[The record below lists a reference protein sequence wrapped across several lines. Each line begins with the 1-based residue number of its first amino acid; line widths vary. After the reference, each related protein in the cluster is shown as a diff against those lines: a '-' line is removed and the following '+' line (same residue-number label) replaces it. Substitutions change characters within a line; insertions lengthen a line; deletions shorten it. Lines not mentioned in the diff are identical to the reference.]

1 MILTNANFN
10 RIKNEPE
17 YKEHFSDYLT
27 LEAFDKHIEETL
39 ETKNINILINNIIRI
54 MSIINDGKEDT
65 THLEIKEL
73 ILKANL
79 SQNRNNFENTLNLLD
94 KNADEKM
101 IKLNRII
108 DKNLLTNLDK
118 KINLLIKLEK
128 LSKFFYPNF
137 LNKLV
142 MKKFEEEDAEVTN
155 SKPSQKKELNI
166 KDFHSKLSKED
177 KEKLLDFLLKDL
189 FPLLFNK
196 IKKIISTVTKG
207 KKNDTNPS

>member
-17 YKEHFSDYLT
+17 YKEYFSDYLT

-79 SQNRNNFENTLNLLD
+79 SQNRNNFENTLNLL
-94 KNADEKM
+94 
-101 IKLNRII
+101 

>member
-54 MSIINDGKEDT
+54 MSIINEIEEDNSR
-65 THLEIKEL
+65 LEIKEL

-94 KNADEKM
+94 KSSDEK
-101 IKLNRII
+101 INRII
-108 DKNLLTNLDK
+108 DTSLKDNLDE
-118 KINLLIKLEK
+118 KIDLLIELEN
-128 LSKFFYPNF
+128 LSKFFYPDF
-137 LNKLV
+137 SEKLI
-142 MKKFEEEDAEVTN
+142 MDKFEEVVEEESMKN
-155 SKPSQKKELNI
+155 GKEA
-166 KDFHSKLSKED
+166 KDK
-177 KEKLLDFLLKDL
+177 
-189 FPLLFNK
+189 
-196 IKKIISTVTKG
+196 KKIISYAIGLILLIGVLYFALDVTIQH
-207 KKNDTNPS
+207 PSTPKASFK